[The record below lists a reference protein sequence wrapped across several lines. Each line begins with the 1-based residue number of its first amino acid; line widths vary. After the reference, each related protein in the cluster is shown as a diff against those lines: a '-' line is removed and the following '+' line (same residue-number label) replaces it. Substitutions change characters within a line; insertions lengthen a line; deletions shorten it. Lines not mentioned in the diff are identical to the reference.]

1 MDNNAFCSICGKPY
15 HKCNSCSDSK
25 MKPWRSIVDTINHYK
40 IYLIIAD
47 YNNKKI
53 NKEKAKELLNAC
65 YISDYKTFVPEI
77 VKVIDDIVKVEKKST
92 KKVPKIENVEV
103 PQECVENE

>member
-1 MDNNAFCSICGKPY
+1 MENNAKCTICGKAY

-47 YNNKKI
+47 YTNKKI
-53 NKEKAKELLNAC
+53 SKEKAKELLNGC
-65 YISDYKTFVPEI
+65 DISDYKTFVPE
-77 VKVIDDIVKVEKKST
+77 VAKVIGDITKVEKKPT
-92 KKVPKIENVEV
+92 KKVSKVESEV
-103 PQECVENE
+103 PQEGVDNE

>member
-47 YNNKKI
+47 YTNKKI
-53 NKEKAKELLNAC
+53 SKEKAKELLSAC
-65 YISDYKTFVPEI
+65 DISDYKTFVPEI
-77 VKVIDDIVKVEKKST
+77 KKVIGDITKTEKKQI
-92 KKVPKIENVEV
+92 KKVSKIESEIQ
-103 PQECVENE
+103 QESVDNE